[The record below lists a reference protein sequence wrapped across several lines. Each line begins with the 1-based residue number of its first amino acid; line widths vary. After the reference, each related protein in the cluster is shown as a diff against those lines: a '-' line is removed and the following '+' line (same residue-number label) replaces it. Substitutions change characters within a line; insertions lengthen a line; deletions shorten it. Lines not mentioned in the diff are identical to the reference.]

1 MAPERAKESI
11 MSDAGTLSLKNAPQQ
26 SSKRGAKRIWPGAAV
41 GLNKVSLNLA
51 ILLVIAASLVGCS
64 GGVAGTYTAPN
75 GAMTLELK
83 SGGDASV
90 TFAGQ
95 TAPCKYT
102 ASGSTLTL
110 TCPGQAGAMNFT
122 IQKDGSLAGPPD
134 SFFPPLVKK

>member
-1 MAPERAKESI
+1 MDLS
-11 MSDAGTLSLKNAPQQ
+11 TLPPLSCGEWAIL
-26 SSKRGAKRIWPGAAV
+26 
-41 GLNKVSLNLA
+41 GLVNFAIAA

-64 GGVAGTYTAPN
+64 GRVTGTYTAPN

-83 SGGDASV
+83 YGGDASV

-102 ASGSTLTL
+102 VSGSTLSL
-110 TCPGQAGAMNFT
+110 TCQGQSGAMNFT

>member
-1 MAPERAKESI
+1 MP
-11 MSDAGTLSLKNAPQQ
+11 DAGTLSLKNALQQ
-26 SSKRGAKRIWPGAAV
+26 SSTRGSKRVWPGAAV
-41 GLNKVSLNLA
+41 GLNLA

-64 GGVAGTYTAPN
+64 GGVTGTYSAPN

-102 ASGSTLTL
+102 VSGSTLSL
-110 TCPGQAGAMNFT
+110 TCHGQSGAMNFT